1 MLVRRYRGCIIIAG
15 IMLLATATGCGGQQH
30 AAPSPRAVNAT
41 EANELANV
49 RFLNLTSGGAR
60 LVAQLDEGGGQLAI
74 TGWVDW
80 KKELLYAEFHP
91 PGQTDPAR
99 TGLLQCTPGGLGI
112 RAATLTTAPPVPVP
126 TDGWNYRAYSSTA
139 TVDLM
144 CQMLLRLNSDRPDNA
159 SLLQQSG
166 AYWLSQ
172 QRLGSAT
179 VDVIQGPGAAGQPT
193 PAPGQGTIRYWIDTQ
208 SGKLLR
214 LQAKLGATT
223 AFSTFDFTYDTVP
236 PISVLPPLQPPPSP
250 SPSPSP

>member
-1 MLVRRYRGCIIIAG
+1 MLVRRRRWCITIAG
-15 IMLLATATGCGGQQH
+15 ILLLATVTGCGGQQH
-30 AAPSPRAVNAT
+30 AAPAPRAVNAA

-60 LVAQLDEGGGQLAI
+60 VAAQLGEGGSQLAI
-74 TGWVDW
+74 TGWLDW
-80 KKELLYAEFHP
+80 KKELLYAEFRP
-91 PGQTDPAR
+91 PAKADPAR

-112 RAATLTTAPPVPVP
+112 RSATQADAPPLPVP

-144 CQMLLRLNSDRPDNA
+144 CQLLLQLNSDRPDNA

-179 VDVIQGPGAAGQPT
+179 VNVIQGPGAAGQPA

-208 SGKLLR
+208 NGKLLR

-223 AFSTFDFTYDTVP
+223 AFSTFDFTYGTVP
-236 PISVLPPLQPPPSP
+236 AIDTLPPLRAPASSSP
-250 SPSPSP
+250 SSGP

>member
-1 MLVRRYRGCIIIAG
+1 MLPRRRRCTTIAG
-15 IMLLATATGCGGQQH
+15 ILLLATATGCGGQQH
-30 AAPSPRAVNAT
+30 AAPSPRAVNAS

-49 RFLNLTSGGAR
+49 RFLNLTAGGAQ
-60 LVAQLDEGGGQLAI
+60 VGAQLDEGGSQLAI

-80 KKELLYAEFHP
+80 KKELLYAAFHP
-91 PGQTDPAR
+91 PGQTDPSR

-112 RAATLTTAPPVPVP
+112 RAAASAAAPPLPVP

-144 CQMLLRLNSDRPDNA
+144 CQMVLQLNSDRPDNA

-179 VDVIQGPGAAGQPT
+179 VDVIQGPAATGQPT

-208 SGKLLR
+208 NGKLLR

-223 AFSTFDFTYDTVP
+223 TFSTFDFTYGTVP
-236 PISVLPPLQPPPSP
+236 AIDTLPPLQAPASSGP
-250 SPSPSP
+250 